1 MIAHRRWGWW
11 LFIAACAVVAVC
23 GCWWV
28 YNRYFSE
35 RANPS
40 LEEYPVRGIDIS
52 AHNGEIDFSLLAG
65 AGVDF
70 AYIKATEGT
79 DFIDRNYLRN
89 ALGLERAGIP
99 AGAYHFFRFD
109 TDGEMQAW
117 NFLHA
122 IRGRRFMLPPAI
134 DLEEWSNPE
143 GYSTRQIMT
152 ELKAMLAILRAEG
165 ITPVIYTNKDGY
177 NRFVKDNLDGYPL
190 WICSFTDPP
199 LPSDV
204 PWHIWQFS
212 HRGTLPGISGYV
224 DLNTVNP
231 GSIHTSVCSALET
244 PFMVSCN

>member
-1 MIAHRRWGWW
+1 MTAHRHWRRWIFGM
-11 LFIAACAVVAVC
+11 ACAVVAVC
-23 GCWWV
+23 VGWWV
-28 YNRYFSE
+28 YNRYFYE

-52 AHNGEIDFSLLAG
+52 AHNGDIDFKLLAG

-89 ALGLERAGIP
+89 ALGLARAGIP

-117 NFLHA
+117 NFLRA
-122 IRGRRFMLPPAI
+122 LRGRDFRLAPAI

-143 GYSTRQIMT
+143 GYTTRQILK

-177 NRFVKDNLDGYPL
+177 NRFVKDNLEDYPL
-190 WICSFTDPP
+190 WICSFSDPP
-199 LPSDV
+199 LPASAH
-204 PWHIWQFS
+204 WQIWQFS
-212 HRGTLPGISGYV
+212 HRGTLPGIRGYV
-224 DLNTVNP
+224 DLNTINRYSTV
-231 GSIHTSVCSALET
+231 LQ
-244 PFMVSCN
+244 